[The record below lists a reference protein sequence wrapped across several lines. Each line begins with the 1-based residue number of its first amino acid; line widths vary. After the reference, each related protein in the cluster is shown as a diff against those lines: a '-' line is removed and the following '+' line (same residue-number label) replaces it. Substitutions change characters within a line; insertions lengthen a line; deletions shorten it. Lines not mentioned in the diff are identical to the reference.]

1 MNEMTAL
8 YDLAITSYALSK
20 AGSSLG
26 AVAFSK
32 LDKFAVLKGKF
43 TLVHQNQ
50 MKFSITNLCIVLFFC
65 FVFVFLPCHLNEF
78 KRNKLVYVTFRV
90 IRFIQLS
97 YCHMAMC
104 RLI

>member
-43 TLVHQNQ
+43 T
-50 MKFSITNLCIVLFFC
+50 
-65 FVFVFLPCHLNEF
+65 
-78 KRNKLVYVTFRV
+78 
-90 IRFIQLS
+90 
-97 YCHMAMC
+97 
-104 RLI
+104 